1 MFTSDT
7 KKINFITII
16 IFVCATI
23 FLIIFNK
30 VYSLFSHGVSSD
42 AMTYAF
48 IYPLIGVI
56 VYTALYFVDFF
67 DRVSYNLFNASIAT
81 IATGSLLLGVN
92 EIAGADTNYYKLFYL
107 TAFILCGISIL
118 YPIIKLII
126 KRSEKLC

>member
-30 VYSLFSHGVSSD
+30 VYSLFAHGVSSD

>member
-56 VYTALYFVDFF
+56 VYTALFFIDFF

-92 EIAGADTNYYKLFYL
+92 EIAGADSNYYKLFYL

-118 YPIIKLII
+118 YPIIKLVT
-126 KRSEKLC
+126 KRSEKKC

>member
-1 MFTSDT
+1 VTLFTSDT

-30 VYSLFSHGVSSD
+30 VYSLFAHGVSSD

-56 VYTALYFVDFF
+56 VYTALFFIDFF

-92 EIAGADTNYYKLFYL
+92 EIAGADSNYYKLFYL

-118 YPIIKLII
+118 YPIIKLVI
-126 KRSEKLC
+126 KRSEK

>member
-1 MFTSDT
+1 
-7 KKINFITII
+7 
-16 IFVCATI
+16 
-23 FLIIFNK
+23 
-30 VYSLFSHGVSSD
+30 
-42 AMTYAF
+42 MTYAF